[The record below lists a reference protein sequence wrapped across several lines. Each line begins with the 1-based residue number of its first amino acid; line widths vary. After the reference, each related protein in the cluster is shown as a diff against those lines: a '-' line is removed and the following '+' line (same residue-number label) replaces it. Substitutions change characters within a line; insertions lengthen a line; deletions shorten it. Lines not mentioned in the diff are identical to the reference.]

1 MFPILK
7 LPASEK
13 NPSRK
18 IVSDATPLQGR
29 ELGAELLYGHGED
42 RSPVMKAP
50 DAPRAGESEVMEWL
64 LEPEE
69 PASRYGAL
77 VSLLGK
83 GEESEEVRRA
93 RAAISERGWA
103 AGILRKQKPQGFW
116 ESRDNL
122 YRPKYTATIWN
133 LIVLAD
139 LGMTA
144 KDERV
149 RRPCEFFLAEYSRPD
164 GGFDTPS
171 SDWKRS
177 ELCLTGNLARTLSL
191 CGYMQDPKVTA
202 AFDWLVENQME
213 DGGWHSF
220 YEKAFGKGTLDCWE
234 GLSAFA
240 VFPKSL
246 WTRRIKRS
254 VERGVEFYLQ
264 KELHRQGARRY
275 APWYRFHY
283 PVHYYYD
290 ILVGLDVMTKLG
302 YADDKRLDFA
312 LTLLKE
318 KRRPDGTWVLE
329 RLHPDLGTGAGYR
342 LRKGVT
348 PLALEEEGA
357 PSKWITLTCLQVLKR
372 VEEAR

>member
-1 MFPILK
+1 
-7 LPASEK
+7 
-13 NPSRK
+13 
-18 IVSDATPLQGR
+18 
-29 ELGAELLYGHGED
+29 
-42 RSPVMKAP
+42 
-50 DAPRAGESEVMEWL
+50 
-64 LEPEE
+64 
-69 PASRYGAL
+69 
-77 VSLLGK
+77 
-83 GEESEEVRRA
+83 
-93 RAAISERGWA
+93 
-103 AGILRKQKPQGFW
+103 
-116 ESRDNL
+116 
-122 YRPKYTATIWN
+122 
-133 LIVLAD
+133 
-139 LGMTA
+139 
-144 KDERV
+144 
-149 RRPCEFFLAEYSRPD
+149 
-164 GGFDTPS
+164 
-171 SDWKRS
+171 
-177 ELCLTGNLARTLSL
+177 
-191 CGYMQDPKVTA
+191 
-202 AFDWLVENQME
+202 ME